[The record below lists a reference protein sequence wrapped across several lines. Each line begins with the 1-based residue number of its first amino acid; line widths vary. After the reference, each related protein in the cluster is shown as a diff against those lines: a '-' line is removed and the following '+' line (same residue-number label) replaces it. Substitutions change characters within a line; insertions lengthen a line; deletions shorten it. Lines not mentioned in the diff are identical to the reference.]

1 MNFSVDEI
9 PRIVEKREKRALTTT
24 NFNKCNNIT
33 SNANMAASISK
44 KPTYKKSLP
53 FQISWWISFI
63 LLMESFCGELIWKQ
77 VPKYDVLVMR
87 AKRLTLVL
95 KSGGKICLVF
105 KLKINYNFVFF
116 LNWMG
121 KNVKKGKISH

>member
-9 PRIVEKREKRALTTT
+9 PRIVEKRAITTT
-24 NFNKCNNIT
+24 IFNKCNNIT

-53 FQISWWISFI
+53 FQTSWWISFI

-77 VPKYDVLVMR
+77 VPKYDILIIR
-87 AKRLTLVL
+87 AKRLTLFTIIIFWVSE
-95 KSGGKICLVF
+95 KRDR
-105 KLKINYNFVFF
+105 
-116 LNWMG
+116 
-121 KNVKKGKISH
+121 